1 MAICLLSRKSK
12 LVVDRYIVQCRQNS
26 VTKQKPKNK
35 LASCGTEGL
44 QFLPIVAEACG
55 GSWGPTALQTF
66 QTIAI
71 AEGERQGCSPKSV
84 WPARCW
90 CIFMPVDTGNS
101 VPYVA
106 ELFFPVQ
113 RQMALARSFIKPAIP
128 GSLTIVADLRGENS
142 WTRVQSSDKLLDEVS
157 CHLDLDGTPG
167 HPILSERL
175 SVS

>member
-1 MAICLLSRKSK
+1 MPSEFRH
-12 LVVDRYIVQCRQNS
+12 
-26 VTKQKPKNK
+26 KNK
-35 LASCGTEGL
+35 NRKTNWPAAGRKACSSCPL
-44 QFLPIVAEACG
+44 SLKLVAEAGALLPCKPSKLLPLQKENARAVLRRVSG
-55 GSWGPTALQTF
+55 QRAAGASSCRSTQATQFPTLLSF
-66 QTIAI
+66 
-71 AEGERQGCSPKSV
+71 
-84 WPARCW
+84 
-90 CIFMPVDTGNS
+90 
-101 VPYVA
+101 
-106 ELFFPVQ
+106 FFPVQ